1 MKTILK
7 VVEQKEH
14 DRYVFLT
21 YSENEIIGLNYHCGL
36 DEIKHHFAEPDPILS
51 DIFKRYSEKH
61 SNLDWKDR
69 VNKAIELYQQAFV
82 WQHTNIVLPNS
93 QKKLI
98 QKALQYYIDQYK
110 VFNQDPTQDEEYEI
124 FDLITLKA
132 LLNYNIEIELNEN
145 EIENF
150 THVNGVDL
158 PKYI

>member
-61 SNLDWKDR
+61 GNLNWKDK
-69 VNKAIELYQQAFV
+69 VNKSIELYQKAFV
-82 WQHTNIVLPNS
+82 WQDKNIVLPNS

-110 VFNQDPTQDEEYEI
+110 VFNQDPTQDEEYKI
-124 FDLITLKA
+124 FDLITLQA
-132 LLNYNIEIELNEN
+132 LFNYNIEIELNEHDV
-145 EIENF
+145 ENF

>member
-51 DIFKRYSEKH
+51 DIFKRYSEKY
-61 SNLDWKDR
+61 SNLDWKDK
-69 VNKAIELYQQAFV
+69 VNKSIELYQQSFV

-93 QKKLI
+93 QKKII

-110 VFNQDPTQDEEYEI
+110 VFNQDPTQDEGYEI
-124 FDLITLKA
+124 FDLITLQA
-132 LLNYNIEIELNEN
+132 LFNYNIEIELNEN

-150 THVNGVDL
+150 TQVNGVDL

>member
-21 YSENEIIGLNYHCGL
+21 YSENEIIGLNYHQGL

-51 DIFKRYSEKH
+51 DIFKRYSEKYR
-61 SNLDWKDR
+61 NLDWKVI
-69 VNKAIELYQQAFV
+69 VNKSIELYQEAFI
-82 WQHTNIVLPNS
+82 WQKTNIVLPDS
-93 QKKLI
+93 QKKII
-98 QKALQYYIDQYK
+98 QKALGYYLDQYK
-110 VFNQDPTQDEEYEI
+110 TFNQEPTQSEGHEI
-124 FDLITLKA
+124 FDLITLQA
-132 LLNYNIEIELNEN
+132 LFNYNIEIELNEH
-145 EIENF
+145 EVENF

>member
-1 MKTILK
+1 
-7 VVEQKEH
+7 
-14 DRYVFLT
+14 
-21 YSENEIIGLNYHCGL
+21 L
-36 DEIKHHFAEPDPILS
+36 DEIKHNFAEPDPILS

-61 SNLDWKDR
+61 GNLDWKDR
-69 VNKAIELYQQAFV
+69 VNKVIELYQQAFL

-110 VFNQDPTQDEEYEI
+110 VFNQDPTQDEEYKI
-124 FDLITLKA
+124 FDLITLQA
-132 LLNYNIEIELNEN
+132 LFNYNIEIELNEN

-150 THVNGVDL
+150 TNLNGVDL

>member
-36 DEIKHHFAEPDPILS
+36 DEIKHNFAEPDPILS
-51 DIFKRYSEKH
+51 DIFKRYSEKY

-69 VNKAIELYQQAFV
+69 VNKSIELYQQAFV

-124 FDLITLKA
+124 FDLITLQA
-132 LLNYNIEIELNEN
+132 LFNYNIEIELNEN

>member
-7 VVEQKEH
+7 VVEQKEY

-21 YSENEIIGLNYHCGL
+21 YSENEIIGLNYHQGL

-51 DIFKRYSEKH
+51 DIFKRYSEKY

-69 VNKAIELYQQAFV
+69 VNNSIELYQKAFV

-98 QKALQYYIDQYK
+98 QKALEYYINQYK
-110 VFNQDPTQDEEYEI
+110 TFNQDPTQDEGYEI
-124 FDLITLKA
+124 FDLITLQA
-132 LLNYNIEIELNEN
+132 LFNYNIEIELNEH
-145 EIENF
+145 EVENF